1 MSEYLTFPVII
12 LKDGIKDIKLVTN
25 DAMFYCLYDYCQGK
39 KGTQAALI
47 QEAEKELGINY
58 GNKKAA
64 YSRGEILYNSI
75 PERSPKTSIRKEII
89 FDFYKEY
96 KTEFE
101 IITFL
106 AFAALRSILQKQ
118 PYIKTTNDILIRRMA
133 GNLKK
138 EDPLPEEFIKYNKE
152 YWLKKIKLELQTVS
166 NNLHKGWGLKLY
178 ACHTRGFYVT
188 FRMSREELIMQAEL
202 RRKKY
207 KEKELKRENEEARK
221 AALNKIYETSH

>member
-12 LKDGIKDIKLVTN
+12 LKDGIKDIKQVTN

-47 QEAEKELGINY
+47 QGAEKELGINY
-58 GNKKAA
+58 GNKKEA

-106 AFAALRSILQKQ
+106 AFAAFRSILQKQ
-118 PYIKTTNDILIRRMA
+118 AYVRTTNDILIRRMA
-133 GNLKK
+133 GNLKEK
-138 EDPLPEEFIKYNKE
+138 DPLPKEFLKFNKR
-152 YWLKKIKLELQTVS
+152 YQLDKIKKELQI
-166 NNLHKGWGLKLY
+166 NWGLKLY
-178 ACHTRGFYVT
+178 GHNNRGYYVS
-188 FRMSREELIMQAEL
+188 FQLELIQLIRYAEL
-202 RRKKY
+202 KRKSR
-207 KEKELKRENEEARK
+207 KEKELQKQKEAARL
-221 AALNKIYETSH
+221 AVLTEINSTAL